1 MVPNFLD
8 RAVES
13 EAELVV
19 IAESVR
25 VYLCKYYLI

>member
-1 MVPNFLD
+1 MVPNLLEHV
-8 RAVES
+8 VES

-25 VYLCKYYLI
+25 IYLSNKSIF